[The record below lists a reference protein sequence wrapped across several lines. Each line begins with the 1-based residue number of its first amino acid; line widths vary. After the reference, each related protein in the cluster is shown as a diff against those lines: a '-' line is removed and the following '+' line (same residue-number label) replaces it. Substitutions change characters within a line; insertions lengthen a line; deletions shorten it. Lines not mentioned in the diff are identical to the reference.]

1 MHQKHKRWLKLII
14 QLLVATVAIYFVVR
28 EIDTDA
34 LKKVL
39 FKADLVWLLLAL
51 VAFNFSKIISAYR
64 LNHFFR
70 VTGLKLSN
78 RFNLKLYYL
87 GMLYNQFLP
96 GGIGGD
102 GYKVYF
108 LNKAYGVKVK
118 SLISATLL
126 DRLSG
131 VVALTF
137 LALSLSLL
145 GSLPPQILG
154 GWYGLAALA
163 VLVYPVYYL
172 LVHWLFKAYK
182 SISHLTNLQ
191 AILVQGFQLLSV
203 YFILRATG
211 VEANYIDY
219 MTLFLITSVAAA
231 LPASLPGGFGVR
243 EFVFAFGYGYFSIQQ
258 TESVALASLFFLITL
273 LSSLVGIV
281 FLKIEAEP
289 TFNNE

>member
-1 MHQKHKRWLKLII
+1 MNQKHKRWLKFIV
-14 QLLVATVAIYFVVR
+14 QLLVATVAIYFVIG
-28 EIDTDA
+28 EIDIAA

-39 FKADLVWLLLAL
+39 FKSQPGWLLLGF
-51 VAFNFSKIISAYR
+51 VAFNISKIISAYR

-70 VTGLKLSN
+70 VTELRLSDL
-78 RFNLKLYYL
+78 FNLELYYL

-108 LNKAYGVKVK
+108 LNKHYQVKVK
-118 SLISATLL
+118 ALITATLL

-131 VVALTF
+131 VVALGF
-137 LALSLSLL
+137 LALTLSLF
-145 GSLPPQILG
+145 GSLPAQIIG
-154 GWYGLAALA
+154 GWYGLAVLA

-172 LVHWLFKAYK
+172 MVHGFFKAFA

-203 YFILRATG
+203 YFILLSLG
-211 VEANYIDY
+211 VEAHYIDY
-219 MTLFLITSVAAA
+219 MTLFLVTSVAAA

-258 TESVALASLFFLITL
+258 TESVALASLFFFITL
-273 LSSLVGIV
+273 LSSLVGLA
-281 FLKIEAEP
+281 FLKLKKDAN
-289 TFNNE
+289 TNS